1 MRHATAMLLPMLA
14 PVFLACADVQS
25 PVTPRT
31 APTDHAVAG
40 AAPTRDIELPVVIYS
55 NFGPDM
61 AVDTDPLHAYVIGGG
76 TESDPVRAA
85 VSQQFSTPAHEYT
98 FTRAVVAL
106 SYGDGPVDIRVL
118 LQADDRGKP
127 GDIIEEMPLD
137 GLPQLGLFVAVGAPR
152 LFVANSRLMPVLRNT
167 RYWLTLAPER
177 FSAPVGWNWN
187 STDAYSI
194 LAVSPNGDAA
204 GPWTTVAGQRMSA
217 FQIEGRPW
225 PAPQGPILHQATG
238 GGAMIW
244 QGLAVTYAIT
254 ALQMADGSA
263 KGEVLLRAR
272 DGAVRFKGKVTCL
285 AVIENRAF
293 ISGDVAQ
300 LALGK
305 GTPPL
310 PDITNWRFGLALEDN
325 GEGSNAS
332 APDRVTIPM
341 LRYEGSGPRGVST
354 NAAYAPGNCL
364 PSSHEFFEWTNG
376 NVQVR

>member
-1 MRHATAMLLPMLA
+1 MLA

-25 PVTPRT
+25 PVTPGAAT
-31 APTDHAVAG
+31 TNHAVAL

-61 AVDTDPLHAYVIGGG
+61 AFDTDPLHAYVISGG

-85 VSQQFSTPAHEYT
+85 ISQPFSTSAHEYT

-106 SYGDGPVDIRVL
+106 SYRDWPPDVRVV

-127 GDIIEEMPLD
+127 GDIIETMPLE
-137 GLPQLGLFVAVGAPR
+137 GIPQIGIFAAMGAPR
-152 LFVANSRLMPVLRNT
+152 LFVANSRLMPVLRGT
-167 RYWLTLAPER
+167 HYWLTLGPER

-187 STDAYSI
+187 STDAFSI
-194 LAVSPNGDAA
+194 LAVSPSGDAY
-204 GPWTTVAGQRMSA
+204 GPWTTVADQRMSA
-217 FQIEGRPW
+217 LRIEGRPW

-244 QGLAVTYAIT
+244 QGFAVTYVIT

-285 AVIENRAF
+285 AVLENRAF

-300 LALGK
+300 VALAK
-305 GTPPL
+305 GEPPV
-310 PDITNWRFGLALEDN
+310 PDITNWRFALALEDN
-325 GEGSNAS
+325 GEGTNAS
-332 APDRVTIPM
+332 GPDRVTLPA
-341 LRYEGSGPRGVST
+341 LSYEGSGPRGVST
-354 NAAYAPGNCL
+354 NAAYVPGGCL
-364 PSSHEFFEWTNG
+364 PSSEVFFEWTNG